1 MKQPLNEA
9 RLTLGMSEV
18 SKGAFNGL
26 VSQGHFLKT
35 GST

>member
-1 MKQPLNEA
+1 MKQPLNDS

-26 VSQGHFLKT
+26 VLQGYFLKA